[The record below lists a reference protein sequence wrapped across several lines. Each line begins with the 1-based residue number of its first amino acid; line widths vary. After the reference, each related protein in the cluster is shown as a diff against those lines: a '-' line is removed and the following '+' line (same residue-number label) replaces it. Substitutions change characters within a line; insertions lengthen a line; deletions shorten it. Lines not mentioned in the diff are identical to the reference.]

1 ARKEA
6 EARADQF
13 AKERNE
19 LAAAVGRMEGKIEAL
34 TSQVAQLT
42 EKRDLRLTT
51 LAAKT
56 QEAAGKVEAAASSAT
71 QAASTATQAADTAS
85 KAADKVNEAH
95 VQVTS
100 HELSQERFMGSPG
113 AKPNVAETVFNLREQ
128 GDVATRQV
136 DKLTVSIDASEVTSA
151 LSKIEAI
158 QGEAM
163 AFAMDRL
170 ESAIASTISLI
181 NDHAVFL
188 AESNL
193 SDGQRQGMSKA
204 EADYFCQDHVHT
216 WDDGRGRRVVFVDD
230 VECSHVTYADI
241 RLGIVVAAT
250 QPIKVLPGTDYI
262 DQLVLVGDVRVE
274 APGSWR
280 TDKATSGQRGYTYAW
295 QKASKAFLLEHPLCA
310 MCDKRRDREERRQGR
325 RGQDSCGRSVWHR
338 QATAQG
344 GSVMEWSTACP
355 DWERR
360 ILSRQ
365 SLIPFPPLFRNEA
378 EEALDLFKSLKVVD
392 VPGQP
397 TFGEC
402 CERENEELLILAPTI
417 EVAQNSFK
425 PAAAMVRADP
435 VLDQMMNVQDHLRTI
450 THLNTKASLKVVA
463 ADSDTVSGKKSGKI
477 LIDELWVFGKRPNAD
492 AMLME
497 ATGGLISRDEG
508 FVIFL
513 STQSDEP
520 PAGVFKE
527 KLDYYRDVR
536 DGKVKDKKSLG
547 VLYEFPK
554 AMIESE
560 EYLLPQNYYV
570 TNPNMGRSVSAEWL
584 EDQMIKESQKEPG
597 SRQKFLAKHLN
608 IQIGM
613 NLRANRWP
621 GTDFWEQQ
629 AKLKTLTLKQLI
641 KRCEVIDIGIDGGG
655 LDDLL
660 GLAVVGRDAITREW
674 LAWTRAW

>member
-1 ARKEA
+1 
-6 EARADQF
+6 
-13 AKERNE
+13 
-19 LAAAVGRMEGKIEAL
+19 
-34 TSQVAQLT
+34 
-42 EKRDLRLTT
+42 
-51 LAAKT
+51 
-56 QEAAGKVEAAASSAT
+56 
-71 QAASTATQAADTAS
+71 
-85 KAADKVNEAH
+85 
-95 VQVTS
+95 
-100 HELSQERFMGSPG
+100 
-113 AKPNVAETVFNLREQ
+113 
-128 GDVATRQV
+128 
-136 DKLTVSIDASEVTSA
+136 
-151 LSKIEAI
+151 
-158 QGEAM
+158 
-163 AFAMDRL
+163 
-170 ESAIASTISLI
+170 
-181 NDHAVFL
+181 
-188 AESNL
+188 
-193 SDGQRQGMSKA
+193 
-204 EADYFCQDHVHT
+204 
-216 WDDGRGRRVVFVDD
+216 
-230 VECSHVTYADI
+230 
-241 RLGIVVAAT
+241 
-250 QPIKVLPGTDYI
+250 
-262 DQLVLVGDVRVE
+262 
-274 APGSWR
+274 
-280 TDKATSGQRGYTYAW
+280 
-295 QKASKAFLLEHPLCA
+295 
-310 MCDKRRDREERRQGR
+310 
-325 RGQDSCGRSVWHR
+325 
-338 QATAQG
+338 
-344 GSVMEWSTACP
+344 MEWSTACP

-402 CERENEELLILAPTI
+402 CEQWVFDFVSAVFGAYDAETGQQKIREFFLLISKKNSKSTIAAGIMVTALVRNWRENEELLILAPTI

-560 EYLLPQNYYV
+560 EYLLPHNYYV

-641 KRCEVIDIGIDGGG
+641 KRCEVIDVGIDGGG

-674 LAWTRAW
+674 LAWTRAWAHPSVLERRKSEAPRFHDFAKDGDLILVERIGDDVDQVAELVLEIYESGLLDMIGVDPAGVGAILDALISLGIPKELVIGISQGWRLCGAIKTTERRLAEGGLVHGGQPLMAWSCSNAKVVPAGNAILITKQASGTAKIDPLMALFNAVELMSRNPVARGNVDDFFDDPIMAGL